1 MLSIRMRASK
11 EKRSR
16 TSAFVPSR
24 SHPAKESTA
33 TAEIHISGAEGIYDD
48 SETMKVVREYI
59 ERASTHTR
67 GEPDRITITI
77 EKVKGRAKM
86 IPSLPV
92 TTLKC
97 ISPSEAERHIRS
109 LLGAAGVSGAAVN
122 AALYVVRKAE
132 AMRGASIVLAASGR
146 RVEPDKARGVRAS
159 RLGISASAARKL
171 SGQLA
176 GEGIDTTT
184 VKEALILASKV
195 ASCTQ
200 VVAELCVSDDPDYTT
215 GYVSSGSCGY
225 VRIPGIKR
233 KGSKKGG
240 RVFFVAE
247 DADIPFV
254 KEFIERKPVV
264 INSIGE
270 CRGVRS
276 IDEILNNRYR

>member
-1 MLSIRMRASK
+1 MRASK
-11 EKRSR
+11 EKRGR
-16 TSAFVPSR
+16 TSAFGAHRPC
-24 SHPAKESTA
+24 PAGENAGS
-33 TAEIHISGAEGIYDD
+33 AEIHISGAEGIYDD

-59 ERASTHTR
+59 ERALTHTR

-97 ISPSEAERHIRS
+97 TSPSEAERHIRS
-109 LLGAAGVSGAAVN
+109 LLGAAGVSDAAVN
-122 AALYVVRKAE
+122 EALYVVGKDE
-132 AMRGASIVLAASGR
+132 AMRGASIVLAGTGR
-146 RVEPDKARGVRAS
+146 RVESNKARGVRAS

-171 SGQLA
+171 SRQLA

-184 VKEALILASKV
+184 VKEAIILASKV
-195 ASCTQ
+195 ASCLQ

-215 GYVSSGSCGY
+215 GYVSSGTCGY
-225 VRIPGIKR
+225 VRIPRIKR
-233 KGSKKGG
+233 KGSRKGG

-254 KEFIERKPVV
+254 KECIERKPVV
-264 INSIGE
+264 INSVGE